1 MIEALFHQV
10 VVKIKKDNA
19 RKILQCLTYEAAII
33 IVIILIL
40 QNYNGAYFC

>member
-19 RKILQCLTYEAAII
+19 HKILQCLTYEAAII